1 MVWIDRRRFSFHC
14 LVCKAFHGPPPSS
27 DHVCNHKDGDKRN
40 NTPGNLEWCTRAEN
54 LSHARTL
61 PGRKSSAGALSK
73 PLRGR
78 KVGTKEWTTYESAS
92 AAARK
97 LGLNPG
103 VISAVANPNGK
114 RKKTGGYEFERVPQY
129 EEIEGEV
136 WKDVILPP

>member
-1 MVWIDRRRFSFHC
+1 M
-14 LVCKAFHGPPPSS
+14 CKAFHAPPPSS

-40 NTPGNLEWCTRAEN
+40 NTPGNLEWCTPTEN
-54 LSHARTL
+54 LRHAHTL
-61 PGRKSSAGALSK
+61 PGRKSNAGAQFK
-73 PLRGR
+73 PLCGR

-103 VISAVANPNGK
+103 AISAVANQNGK
-114 RKKTGGYEFERVPQY
+114 RKKTGGYKFEYVRQY
-129 EEIEGEV
+129 GEIEGEV